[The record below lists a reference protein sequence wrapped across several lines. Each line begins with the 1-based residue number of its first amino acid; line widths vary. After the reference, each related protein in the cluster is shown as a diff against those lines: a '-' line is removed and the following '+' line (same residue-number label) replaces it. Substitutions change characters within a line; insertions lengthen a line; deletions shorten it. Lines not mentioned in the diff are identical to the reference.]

1 MIQRK
6 KAAGIIF
13 SNLIAVMT
21 LVAATAQPP
30 EERLSKWVDSQPI
43 EKIYLHFDR
52 QNYLAGQTAWFKAY
66 LLSEYLPDTI
76 STNLYVELLDSSAHL
91 IDRKILPILA
101 ATSQGQFDIPDS
113 LHTGYYFIRA
123 YTPSMLVRDSDFV
136 YMRNLFIYGKAD
148 EKSLRG
154 NPTLRLEF
162 FPEGGNLV
170 GGLRNSVAFKCT
182 NEKGMPVVVKG
193 WVLDEKGSEVTRFS
207 VFHDGMGL
215 FDLEPAIGQHY
226 HAVIDSSSAIFE
238 LPGVLEKGI
247 VLTLIPHPQGS
258 FFEIQLMGNDPSF
271 MPYSILGQMQ
281 NSTVFSKPL
290 NSSVKEWQ
298 GVINTGALHSGIMQV
313 TVFNK
318 EGMPLAERLCF
329 VNNHEYQQQASL
341 FIDTL
346 NFTPRAK
353 NKFRLSLPD
362 TVQGSL
368 SISVTDPSF
377 ELEDQGKQNIL
388 STFLLTSDLR
398 GHIHNPSWYFSS
410 DEDSVKTSLDLLMM
424 VNGWRRFTWHE
435 LTRTNVPSPRY
446 NDRGFISIG
455 GTAFIRGTRKPYAL
469 RPLLILLSD
478 ASRQRIS
485 QLTTTDKM
493 GKFHSD
499 SLFFF
504 GKARLLF
511 SDIKGKKSEYID
523 VIPATDS
530 ITRGFT
536 VPLPDRSWTISRS
549 MMPAQSFAMDY
560 DAILKA
566 NGIMLSNVTVTSK
579 KKTPIEE
586 VDDRYTRGAFSGF
599 ANRSIDLVNSEEA
612 NPYNNIFEYL
622 QSRVPGLDIEQ
633 NGSEYSVFYRQQ
645 ATVSA
650 MGVIPM
656 VLFLDEIET
665 DATFISAIP
674 ANQVALVKVFDHFPA
689 ATGNAPGGALA
700 IYTKSGKDYVSH
712 KGPFSFGMYNGYSVV
727 KQFYAPDYSVN
738 DMQAATDHRI
748 TLDWRPSIICNFIN
762 PSIPFSFYNN
772 DRTKSFRVIVEGMTV
787 TGKLIH
793 LDKTFG
799 PGDLHN

>member
-6 KAAGIIF
+6 KVPKIII
-13 SNLIAVMT
+13 SNLFALITT
-21 LVAATAQPP
+21 LVANAQSPQ
-30 EERLSKWVDSQPI
+30 EKLAKWVDSQPI
-43 EKIYLHFDR
+43 EKIYLHLDR
-52 QNYLAGQTAWFKAY
+52 QNYVAGQTAWFKAY
-66 LLSEYLPDTI
+66 LLSDYLPDTI

-91 IDRKILPILA
+91 IDRRILPILA
-101 ATSQGQFDIPDS
+101 ATSQGQFDLPDS
-113 LHTGYYFIRA
+113 LATGYYFIRA
-123 YTPSMLVRDSDFV
+123 FTPSMLVRDSEFV
-136 YMRNLFIYGKAD
+136 YMRNLYIYGKQSERFSKA
-148 EKSLRG
+148 
-154 NPTLRLEF
+154 NNFLRLEF
-162 FPEGGNLV
+162 FPEGGNLIA
-170 GGLRNSVAFKCT
+170 GLRSSVAFKCT
-182 NEKGMPVVVKG
+182 NEMGMPVSVIG
-193 WVLDEKGSEVTRFS
+193 RILDDNNSEVTHFS

-215 FDLEPAIGQHY
+215 FDMEPSTGHRY
-226 HAVIDSSSAIFE
+226 HAVIDGSSAIFE
-238 LPGVLEKGI
+238 LPVVLEKGI
-247 VLTLIPHPQGS
+247 VLTIIPHPQGS
-258 FFEIQLMGNDPSF
+258 FFEIQSSGDDPAF
-271 MPYSILGQMQ
+271 RPYSILGQMQ
-281 NSTVFSKPL
+281 NSTVFSKQL
-290 NSSVKEWQ
+290 NNALREWQ
-298 GVINTGALHSGIMQV
+298 GVINTGNLHSGIMQV

-341 FIDTL
+341 FTDTL
-346 NFTPRAK
+346 NFSPRGK
-353 NKFRLSLPD
+353 NKLRLSLVD

-368 SISVTDPSF
+368 SISVTDPAF
-377 ELEDQGKQNIL
+377 DLAGQGDQNIV

-398 GHIHNPSWYFSS
+398 GYIHNPSWYFAG
-410 DEDSVKTSLDLLMM
+410 DDDTVKTSLDLVMM
-424 VNGWRRFTWHE
+424 VNGWRRFSWNEISKSTVSSRH
-435 LTRTNVPSPRY
+435 Y

-455 GTAFIRGTRKPYAL
+455 GTAFIRGTRKPYGE
-469 RPLLILLSD
+469 RPMLILLSD

-485 QLTTTDKM
+485 QLTTTDKI
-493 GKFHSD
+493 GRFHAD

-523 VIPATDS
+523 VIPAEDS
-530 ITRGFT
+530 ITRSFT
-536 VPLPDRSWTISRS
+536 LPLPDRSWTISRS
-549 MMPAQSFAMDY
+549 LMPAQSFAMDY

-566 NGIMLSNVTVTSK
+566 NGIMLSNVTVTAK

-586 VDDRYTRGAFSGF
+586 IDERYTRGAFSGF

-612 NPYNNIFEYL
+612 NPYNNIFDYL

-633 NGSEYSVFYRQQ
+633 YGSEYSVFYRQQ

-712 KGPFSFGMYNGYSVV
+712 KGPFSFGIYNGYSVV
-727 KQFYAPDYSVN
+727 KQFYAPDYSRN
-738 DMQAATDHRI
+738 DTQPGGDHRI
-748 TLDWRPSIICNFIN
+748 TLDWRPSILCNFVN

-772 DRTKSFRVIVEGMTV
+772 DRTKSFRVIVEGVTV

-793 LDKTFG
+793 LDKTFR
-799 PGDLHN
+799 PEDMQK